1 MIRGP
6 RPTVCLGP
14 APWRQIG
21 ARWLG
26 RRPLG
31 RGRLSGSL
39 SRWGFSAA
47 EPQARRRA
55 ACAGERR
62 CSWALFVRT
71 PCPRPRSCALIPCDR
86 VALPCVLHSCR
97 STPSCEPS
105 RLTHGCSFCVQQQ
118 QAAAAAAAAATAA
131 AAGCRHGSSGSRRQC
146 HGSGR
151 ERRAARQRHER
162 PGRRSEQRRDASGA
176 SGDGCNGTGGSSEQR
191 HRAIGA
197 SGDGPWP
204 PRDGH
209 PVSFCSR

>member
-62 CSWALFVRT
+62 CSWALFVCARPALARDPVLSFRVIVWRCRACST
-71 PCPRPRSCALIPCDR
+71 VAGRPRR
-86 VALPCVLHSCR
+86 VSLLG
-97 STPSCEPS
+97 S
-105 RLTHGCSFCVQQQ
+105 RTGVRFACSSSRQQRPQRLQRRQRQ
-118 QAAAAAAAAATAA
+118 QAAGTAAAAAGGSVTAAAASGEQHASGTSGQAAAVSSAATPAARAATAA
-131 AAGCRHGSSGSRRQC
+131 TAPAGAASSATARSARVAMALGRHGT
-146 HGSGR
+146 
-151 ERRAARQRHER
+151 A
-162 PGRRSEQRRDASGA
+162 
-176 SGDGCNGTGGSSEQR
+176 TL
-191 HRAIGA
+191 
-197 SGDGPWP
+197 
-204 PRDGH
+204 
-209 PVSFCSR
+209 

>member
-1 MIRGP
+1 MVEGACQAPCPGGGLAPPSRRRG
-6 RPTVCLGP
+6 
-14 APWRQIG
+14 G
-21 ARWLG
+21 ARHVRVKG
-26 RRPLG
+26 DAPG
-31 RGRLSGSL
+31 
-39 SRWGFSAA
+39 
-47 EPQARRRA
+47 
-55 ACAGERR
+55 R
-62 CSWALFVRT
+62 CSCARPALARDPVLSFRVIVWRCRACST
-71 PCPRPRSCALIPCDR
+71 VAGRPRR
-86 VALPCVLHSCR
+86 VSLLG
-97 STPSCEPS
+97 S
-105 RLTHGCSFCVQQQ
+105 RTGVRFACSSSRQQ